1 MTCYLKLDFSDEF
14 TDNKDMGS
22 QDNFSAQLLQALD
35 AKSTWFDTVALPKV
49 LENYRLHSSCVQNLL
64 SALIKKSIIQADP
77 YKHDKKISN
86 IIIPENTEF
95 SEGERSSVI
104 GLRLSDYDS
113 MLDFLCNYFKFSVS
127 HVDLNRINKLLAL
140 NNTFLWDSFTI
151 NNPKP
156 NTRGLATLMAQ
167 ARNGADPLTISLFN
181 DTVSKSARAI
191 AEINATLGELYIFQ
205 KEMYKGQVRKNVFE
219 HPGFN
224 KEAAYKSESAMLE
237 QIKKL
242 LPAVL
247 GKKSYNADLVKEILE
262 EEFGS
267 QKEARRAEV
276 LRKLEVKVERKV
288 KKVQKVD
295 TKEMIL
301 DAIHLLGALTP
312 QITAVAEKVVFNH
325 NVLEGQKNSFF
336 DKLKAV
342 FRKAFNLTEPPVI
355 YEVIEVDKNT
365 GNRRKVTINYHDFI
379 SNLNRRLRVYNSF
392 SVKNSPGYQRVAGIE
407 ESKILDFVQKQ
418 SSECNSLF
426 IQLNALDEFFKS
438 ACTPSNK
445 SKIKGMKMDLAAMKN
460 TLVNVNQHKAEYC
473 AYIEEQTQMRKLGI
487 TDEE

>member
-1 MTCYLKLDFSDEF
+1 
-14 TDNKDMGS
+14 MGS

-35 AKSTWFDTVALPKV
+35 AKSSWFDTVALPKV

-95 SEGERSSVI
+95 SEGERASVI

-140 NNTFLWDSFTI
+140 NNTFQWDSFTV

-167 ARNGADPLTISLFN
+167 ARSGADPLTLSLFS

-191 AEINATLGELYIFQ
+191 DEINATLAELSVFQ
-205 KEMYKGQVRKNVFE
+205 REMYKGQVRKNVFE
-219 HPGFN
+219 HPAFD
-224 KEAAYKSESAMLE
+224 KDAAYKNEGAMLE

-262 EEFGS
+262 EEFS
-267 QKEARRAEV
+267 AQKEAKRAEV
-276 LRKLEVKVERKV
+276 LRKLEVRVERKV
-288 KKVQKVD
+288 KKVEKVD
-295 TKEMIL
+295 TKAMIL
-301 DAIHLLGALTP
+301 DAIHLLGALSP
-312 QITAVAEKVVFNH
+312 QLTTVIEKVNFNH
-325 NVLEGQKNSFF
+325 NVLENEKNTFF
-336 DKLKAV
+336 DKLKTI
-342 FRKAFNLTEPPVI
+342 FRRAFNLSEPPTV
-355 YEVIEVDKNT
+355 YEVIEVDKST
-365 GNRRKVTINYHDFI
+365 GQRRKVTINYHDFI
-379 SNLNRRLRVYNSF
+379 SNMNRRLRVYSSF
-392 SVKNSPGYQRVAGIE
+392 SQKNSPGYQRVSGIE
-407 ESKILDFVQKQ
+407 EAKILDFVQKQ
-418 SSECNSLF
+418 SSECKSLF
-426 IQLNALDEFFKS
+426 VQLNALDEYFKT
-438 ACTPSNK
+438 ACNPSNK
-445 SKIKGMKMDLAAMKN
+445 SRIKGMKIDLAAMKN
-460 TLVNVNQHKAEYC
+460 TLINVNQKRGEYC

-487 TDEE
+487 TDDE